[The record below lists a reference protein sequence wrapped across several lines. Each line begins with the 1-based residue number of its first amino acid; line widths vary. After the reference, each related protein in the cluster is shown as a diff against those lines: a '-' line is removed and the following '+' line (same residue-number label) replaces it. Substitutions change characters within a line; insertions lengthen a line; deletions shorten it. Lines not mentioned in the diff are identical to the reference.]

1 LIISALV
8 VALDQLTKLLVSAN
22 LAPTDQV
29 AVLPGFLDLVLVRN
43 YGAAFGLLAGQTG
56 LIIGISIAGLIV
68 IFLFLRYVPPA
79 NNLGTVSFAL
89 IVGGTLGNLIDR
101 IRPPHYVTDFIRV
114 HLHPSFSWP
123 TFNVADAAITVG
135 VFALVYYLYKSGV
148 FQRDHGQ
155 EQKP

>member
-1 LIISALV
+1 MIISALV

-148 FQRDHGQ
+148 FQRDHEQ